1 MSKQLNTGDSSTA
14 ANRLHGE
21 DGFSLLQLMLTVAVM
36 VIVGAF
42 AFMSITTARENMKL
56 SGSARIFASYVEK
69 ARIDAVRRHTSSAA
83 PSKIEF
89 VGSNTY
95 RVTMDFDGTGT
106 ATTRDF
112 KFEDGVSML
121 SEATQ
126 PIAFDWRGRMT
137 ACMLT
142 FALQNSKGSQAT
154 VDISASGDVT
164 VDSDLEDAP
173 TITTNTNVNQTVD
186 VYSDATVKGTTA
198 PTTTSMT
205 DCSATDVASPGGSIS
220 GTGSSPSCKLTVTP
234 PSTSVKQNGGTTQ
247 TFTAS
252 VIAAATITASA
263 PSNLQ
268 ISPASRSVAANG
280 TTTFTVRS
288 LNKTRGTFKVT
299 FSTGCTSVDVKVTVT
314 K

>member
-1 MSKQLNTGDSSTA
+1 MSKQLKTGDSSIA

-21 DGFSLLQLMLTVAVM
+21 DGFSLLQLMITVAVM

-42 AFMSITTARENMKL
+42 AFMSITTAREDMKL

-89 VGSNTY
+89 IGSNTY

-142 FALQNSKGSQAT
+142 FAIQNSKGSQAT

-164 VDSDLEDAP
+164 VDSDLESAP
-173 TITTNTNVNQTVD
+173 TVTTNTNVNKTVD
-186 VYSDATVKGTTA
+186 VYSDATVKGTTTPA
-198 PTTTSMT
+198 STSMT
-205 DCSATDVASPGGSIS
+205 DCSAVDVPPGGTIT
-220 GTGSSPSCKLTVTP
+220 GTGSSPSCKLSITP
-234 PSTSVKQNGGTTQ
+234 SSFSIKQNGGTSQ
-247 TFTAS
+247 TVTAS
-252 VIAAATITASA
+252 VIASATVTASV

-268 ISPASRSVAANG
+268 VTPVSQTVAANG

-288 LNKTRGTFKVT
+288 RNKTRGTFKIT
-299 FSTGCTSVDVKVTVT
+299 FSNGCTSADVKVTVT

>member
-1 MSKQLNTGDSSTA
+1 MSKQRNTGDSLRA
-14 ANRLHGE
+14 ANRLRLEG
-21 DGFSLLQLMLTVAVM
+21 GFTLLQLMLTVTVM

-56 SGSARIFASYVEK
+56 SGTARTFASYVEK
-69 ARIDAVRRHTSSAA
+69 TRIDAVRRHTSSAA

-89 VGSNTY
+89 VNSNTY
-95 RVTMDFDGTGT
+95 RVTMDFDGSGT

-112 KFEDGVSML
+112 KFQDGVSML

-142 FALQNSKGSQAT
+142 FALQNSAGSQAT

-164 VDSDLEDAP
+164 VDSDLEEAP
-173 TITTNTNVNQTVD
+173 TVAANLNVNKTVD
-186 VYSDATVKGTTA
+186 VYSDAIVKGTTA
-198 PTTTSMT
+198 PATTSMT
-205 DCSATDVASPGGSIS
+205 DCSAVDTPPGGGVT
-220 GTGSSPSCKLTVTP
+220 GTGSVPTCKLTVS
-234 PSTSVKQNGGTTQ
+234 PSSFSIKQNGGTSQ
-247 TFTAS
+247 TITAT
-252 VIAAATITASA
+252 VVAAATVTASA
-263 PSNLQ
+263 PSNLT
-268 ISPASRSVAANG
+268 ITPASQTVAAGG

-288 LNKTRGTFKVT
+288 VNKTRGKFKVT
-299 FSTGCTSVDVKVTVT
+299 FSMGCTSVDVMVTVT